1 MRCGG
6 CGAKLGADVLARIFK
21 RLDVPAHPRLL
32 VGIGD
37 DAAVFDTAA
46 RQVVLTADSLRNM
59 LDDPYE
65 FGRICARHALNDVH
79 AMGAAPVLRL
89 RS

>member
-1 MRCGG
+1 
-6 CGAKLGADVLARIFK
+6 LGADVLARIFK
-21 RLDVPAHPRLL
+21 RLDVPAHPVCSLALAMTPR
-32 VGIGD
+32 
-37 DAAVFDTAA
+37 FRYSA

-79 AMGAAPVLRL
+79 AMGAAPVTAL
-89 RS
+89 RSLRSR